1 MWNGPRGKDL
11 FQTRHHAGTVQSYVR
26 PLSAVWAAG
35 LDEVRDARGLSHL
48 RAVSAVRKTACLA
61 SGFRP
66 LGIIVCLCTS
76 PLTAILRRSASLDQR
91 RSRVC
96 DASCCFHNSIRP
108 TLRQKRPDDPRHLT
122 GERNGDDLIG
132 SSCQDCVLLP
142 RACRRTEVAPS
153 TSRERSSALPIF
165 DILPKRSLPPLERD
179 FGVKPSHAARW
190 RPDLNPAGS
199 GTSALIDAAV
209 IAPHPVLSSAAACPC
224 LALPQQRSPARAYQS
239 AVSVLSNCRQGKANG
254 FRQASIRFVTYN
266 FD

>member
-1 MWNGPRGKDL
+1 MLPRIRTKKDASGLKRTMYRCQISHMWNGPRGKDL

-96 DASCCFHNSIRP
+96 DASCCFRNSIRP

-132 SSCQDCVLLP
+132 SSCQDC
-142 RACRRTEVAPS
+142 
-153 TSRERSSALPIF
+153 
-165 DILPKRSLPPLERD
+165 
-179 FGVKPSHAARW
+179 G
-190 RPDLNPAGS
+190 
-199 GTSALIDAAV
+199 
-209 IAPHPVLSSAAACPC
+209 
-224 LALPQQRSPARAYQS
+224 
-239 AVSVLSNCRQGKANG
+239 
-254 FRQASIRFVTYN
+254 
-266 FD
+266 